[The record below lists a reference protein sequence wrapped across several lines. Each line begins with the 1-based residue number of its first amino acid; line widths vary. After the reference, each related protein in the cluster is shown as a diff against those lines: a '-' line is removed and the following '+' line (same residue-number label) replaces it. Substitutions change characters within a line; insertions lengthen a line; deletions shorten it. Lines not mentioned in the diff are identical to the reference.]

1 MNKNFVLFVS
11 LFLIVSF
18 SAGVFTE
25 IVVPSEKMTIS
36 TDLPGLM
43 ASLIDYIKSD
53 IITILAAMIFSALFF
68 LMPLVVLMVI
78 GKTFSLGFSAA
89 YILSSFEEKGFSVV
103 LAALLPRGLFKV
115 PAYIALIIVSFETAK
130 FVRKNY
136 QNPQALKSIKPHL
149 INYLLCFL
157 ALMASSILET
167 FLLQAVL

>member
-1 MNKNFVLFVS
+1 MNKKFVFLAS

-25 IVVPSEKMTIS
+25 IVVPSDKMTIS
-36 TDLPGLM
+36 TELPGVM
-43 ASLIDYIKSD
+43 ASLLDYIKSD
-53 IITILAAMIFSALFF
+53 AITILAAMIFSGLFF
-68 LMPLVVLMVI
+68 LMPLVILMVI

-89 YILSSFEEKGFSVV
+89 YILSSFEAKGVSVV
-103 LAALLPRGLFKV
+103 LAALLPRALFKV
-115 PAYIALIIVSFETAK
+115 PAYIALIIVSFETAR

-136 QNPQALKSIKPHL
+136 QNPQALKGIKRHL

-157 ALMASSILET
+157 ALIVSSILET